1 MIKENDI
8 PKWSHN
14 EYIIKST
21 TIHPDDIY
29 PDNVTI
35 FTISYKDYNDVPT
48 HVQISWNNGRNITAN
63 KIISSLIE
71 RCISKIVEEECIY
84 NPSFYDAPIYMKD
97 KMIEEARAGFI
108 NDNEKA
114 LRSFYKMIVKYQEKL

>member
-1 MIKENDI
+1 MIKENDK
-8 PKWSHN
+8 PKWSPN

-21 TIHPDDIY
+21 TIYPDDIY
-29 PDNVTI
+29 PNAVTI

-48 HVQISWNNGRNITAN
+48 HVQISWNNNKDVTAN

-71 RCISKIVEEECIY
+71 RCVYKIVEEECAY
-84 NPSFYDAPIYMKD
+84 NPSFYDATSYMKD
-97 KMIEEARAGFI
+97 EMAFEVRRGFI